1 MKIGD
6 IVVDKRTLATI
17 VGKTTK
23 GEWIVEWADPN
34 MEELGVLEEEGLFLV
49 EETNGIPSE
58 N

>member
-17 VGKTTK
+17 VGKTTDSK
-23 GEWIVEWADPN
+23 WIVEWAGSSTD
-34 MEELGVLEEEGLFLV
+34 ELGVLAEEELFLV
-49 EETNGIPSE
+49 EEVNGISSE

>member
-6 IVVDKRTLATI
+6 IVVDKRSLATI
-17 VGKTTK
+17 VGRTTK
-23 GEWIVEWADPN
+23 GEWIIEWADSGV
-34 MEELGVLEEEGLFLV
+34 EDLGVIEEDGLFLV